1 DLTIQ
6 QAQPPEQVQAAF
18 EDANRADQDRQRLI
32 NEGQAY
38 ANDVIPR
45 ARGSADRI
53 LLEAEGYRDRVIAQA
68 SGDAQRF
75 VQILDAY
82 ANAPEVTRE
91 RMYLE
96 TMQQIFANT
105 AKVLMDAGNSGNLLY
120 LPLDKLLQEGRARP
134 APGDPGTVGPSA
146 PTESPNA
153 TPPASE
159 VSAGRGSLR
168 SRDRD
173 AGR

>member
-1 DLTIQ
+1 MR
-6 QAQPPEQVQAAF
+6 EF
-18 EDANRADQDRQRLI
+18 GCDR
-32 NEGQAY
+32 
-38 ANDVIPR
+38 DVK
-45 ARGSADRI
+45 SADECVAI
-53 LLEAEGYRDRVIAQA
+53 EPALAQCRDHLAGGIFTATDE

-75 VQILDAY
+75 TQILQAY
-82 ANAPEVTRE
+82 ADAPKVTRE

-105 AKVLMDAGNSGNLLY
+105 AKVFMDSSNSGNLLY

-134 APGDPGTVGPSA
+134 APDPGKGGASSSSEQPPA
-146 PTESPNA
+146 A

-159 VSAGRGSLR
+159 ISTGRGSLR

>member
-1 DLTIQ
+1 
-6 QAQPPEQVQAAF
+6 
-18 EDANRADQDRQRLI
+18 
-32 NEGQAY
+32 AY

-45 ARGSADRI
+45 ARGTADRI
-53 LLEAEGYRDRVIAQA
+53 LLEAEGYRERVIAQA

-75 VQILDAY
+75 TQILEAY
-82 ANAPEVTRE
+82 ASAPKVTRE

-105 AKVLMDAGNSGNLLY
+105 AKVFMDSSNSGNLLY

-134 APGDPGTVGPSA
+134 APDAARQGATPSG
-146 PTESPNA
+146 EA
-153 TPPASE
+153 TPPAPPPASE
-159 VSAGRGSLR
+159 ISTGRGSLR